1 MIITISGTPGSGKST
16 VAKMLVQ
23 KLGLERINIGAIM
36 RQLAQQKGM
45 TLEELTAYAKSHQEI
60 DQEVDHKTRDQ
71 ARVLAQKGKNVLVEG
86 RVQFFFLPESIKIFL
101 KVDFEEAAKRIL
113 KDLQNAEKR
122 RERNEEV
129 VLSLPKVKEKIIRR
143 EEEDAQRY
151 KKLYGLDHRDEKQ
164 YDLIINTTSLT
175 PEKAV
180 EKILSYLKT
189 QSKSF
194 A

>member
-36 RQLAQQKGM
+36 RQLAQQKEM
-45 TLEELTAYAKSHQEI
+45 TLEKLTAYAKNHPEI
-60 DQEVDHKTRDQ
+60 DREVDHKTRDQ

>member
-60 DQEVDHKTRDQ
+60 DREVDHKTRDQ